1 MNRREIV
8 GYGLASLSATA
19 LPPWPAFAQAKYP
32 DRNVKLIVPFGAG
45 GVVNSVARQWTER
58 MKGPLGATIVIE
70 NNGGAGGTIGMGE
83 AARAAPDGYT
93 LGFGNTSTL
102 VLNPAIMPK
111 VPYDPSRDFTV
122 LSILAVSVSGI
133 IVHPSVPVKNLKEFV
148 AYAKANQDKLSY
160 GSAGA
165 GTMTNFAGELFKQLI
180 GAPKIVHVP
189 YKGAGPSL
197 TDQVSGAIPMST
209 INITGQVLSLH
220 EAGKLRVLAVTANQ
234 RLKGAPDIPTAIE
247 AGLPGMTAELF
258 TAVLVQ
264 SKTPQPIVDHIYKA
278 SQTVMKDPGMQEA
291 LVKQGLEP
299 VVDSSPEKATAYVQE
314 ELKRWT
320 PLIETLGLK
329 QKK

>member
-1 MNRREIV
+1 
-8 GYGLASLSATA
+8 
-19 LPPWPAFAQAKYP
+19 
-32 DRNVKLIVPFGAG
+32 
-45 GVVNSVARQWTER
+45 
-58 MKGPLGATIVIE
+58 MKGPLGTIVIE
-70 NNGGAGGTIGMGE
+70 NLGGAGGTIGMGE
-83 AARAAPDGYT
+83 AARSAPDGYT
-93 LGFGNTSTL
+93 LVFGNTSTL

-111 VPYDPSRDFTV
+111 VPYDPARD
-122 LSILAVSVSGI
+122 LQAISILAVSVSGI

-148 AYAKANQDKLSY
+148 AYAKANQGKLSY

-197 TDQVSGAIPMST
+197 TDIVSGAIPMST
-209 INITGQVLSLH
+209 INITGQVLALH
-220 EAGKLRVLAVTANQ
+220 NAGKIRVLAVTANS
-234 RLKGAPDIPTAIE
+234 RLKGAPNIPTAVE
-247 AGLPGMTAELF
+247 AGLPGMLAELF
-258 TAVLVQ
+258 TALLVPA
-264 SKTPQPIVDHIYKA
+264 KTPQPIVERIYQA
-278 SQTVMKDPGMQEA
+278 SQTVMKDPGMQQA

-299 VVDSSPEKATAYVQE
+299 IVDSSPDKATAYIRE

>member
-1 MNRREIV
+1 MNRRELL
-8 GYGLASLSATA
+8 GTALTA
-19 LPPWPAFAQAKYP
+19 LPLLSPLAALGEAKYP
-32 DRNVKLIVPFGAG
+32 DRPVKLIVPFGAG
-45 GVVNSVARQWTER
+45 GVVDSVARQWTER
-58 MKGPLGATIVIE
+58 MKGPLGASVVVE
-70 NNGGAGGTIGMGE
+70 NHGGAGGTIGMGE

-93 LGFGNTSTL
+93 LAFGNTSTL

-111 VPYDPSRDFTV
+111 VPYDPARDFV
-122 LSILAVSVSGI
+122 IISILAVSVSGI
-133 IVHPSVPVKNLKEFV
+133 IVHPSVPVKNLKEFL

-197 TDQVSGAIPMST
+197 TDIVSGAIPMST
-209 INITGQVLSLH
+209 INITGQVLALH
-220 EAGKLRVLAVTANQ
+220 NAGKIRVLAVTANS
-234 RLKGAPDIPTAIE
+234 RLKGAPDIPTAVE
-247 AGLPGMTAELF
+247 AGLPGMLAELF

-264 SKTPQPIVDHIYKA
+264 AKTPQGIVDHIHKA
-278 SQTVMKDPGMQEA
+278 SQTVMHDAGMQEA

-299 VVDSSPEKATAYVQE
+299 IVDSNPKQATTYVTE

-320 PLIETLGLK
+320 PLIEALGLK

>member
-1 MNRREIV
+1 MNRREILKS
-8 GYGLASLSATA
+8 GLALSATA
-19 LPPWPAFAQAKYP
+19 VAPAAAFAQAKYP
-32 DRNVKLIVPFGAG
+32 DRPVKLIVPFGAG
-45 GVVNSVARQWTER
+45 GVVDSVARQWAER
-58 MKGPLGATIVIE
+58 MKAPLGAAIVIE
-70 NNGGAGGTIGMGE
+70 NHGGAGGTIGMGE
-83 AARAAPDGYT
+83 TARAAPDGYT

-102 VLNPAIMPK
+102 VLNPAIMPR
-111 VPYDPSRDFTV
+111 VPYDPTRDFTV

-133 IVHPSVPVKNLKEFV
+133 IVHPSLPVKNLKEFV
-148 AYAKANQDKLSY
+148 AYAKANQDKMSY

-180 GAPKIVHVP
+180 SAPKIVHIP

-209 INITGQVLSLH
+209 INITGQVLALH
-220 EAGKLRVLAVTANQ
+220 NAGKLRVLAVTANQ

-258 TAVLVQ
+258 TALLIQ
-264 SKTPQPIVDHIYKA
+264 AKATPAVVDHVSKA
-278 SQTVMKDPGMQEA
+278 SQTVMKDAGMQEA
-291 LVKQGLEP
+291 MITQGLEP
-299 VVDSSPEKATAYVQE
+299 IVDSNPKAATAYVAA

>member
-1 MNRREIV
+1 MNRREIL
-8 GYGLASLSATA
+8 GGGLALSASSLA
-19 LPPWPAFAQAKYP
+19 PLPAFAQAKYP
-32 DRNVKLIVPFGAG
+32 DRPIRLIVPFGAG
-45 GVVNSVARQWTER
+45 GVVDTVARQWAER
-58 MKGPLGATIVIE
+58 MKTPLGTVVIE
-70 NNGGAGGTIGMGE
+70 NLGGAGGTIGMGE

-102 VLNPAIMPK
+102 VLNPTIMPK
-111 VPYDPSRDFTV
+111 VSYVPTRDFNII
-122 LSILAVSVSGI
+122 SILAVSVSGI
-133 IVHPSVPVKNLKEFV
+133 IVHPSLPVKNLKEFI
-148 AYAKANQDKLSY
+148 AYAKANQKKLSY

-180 GAPKIVHVP
+180 GAPAIIHVP

-220 EAGKLRVLAVTANQ
+220 NAGKVRVLAVTSAN

-258 TAVLVQ
+258 TALVVQ
-264 SKTPQPIVDHIYKA
+264 AKTPQAIVDRISQA
-278 SQTVMKDPGMQEA
+278 SQAVMKDPGMQQA
-291 LVKQGLEP
+291 LIKQGLEP
-299 VVDSSPEKATAYVQE
+299 IVDSNPKTATAYVQE

-320 PLIETLGLK
+320 PMIEKLGLK
-329 QKK
+329 KK

>member
-1 MNRREIV
+1 MNRREV
-8 GYGLASLSATA
+8 LKSGLALSAA
-19 LPPWPAFAQAKYP
+19 LAPLPAMAQAKYP
-32 DRNVKLIVPFGAG
+32 DRPVRLMVPFGAG
-45 GVVNSVARQWTER
+45 GVVDSVARQWAER
-58 MKGPLGATIVIE
+58 MKGPLGASIVIE
-70 NNGGAGGTIGMGE
+70 NQGGAGGTIGMGE

-93 LGFGNTSTL
+93 LAFGNTSTL

-111 VPYDPSRDFTV
+111 VPYDPERDFITI
-122 LSILAVSVSGI
+122 SILAVSVSGI
-133 IVHPSVPVKNLKEFV
+133 IVHPSLPVKDLKEFV

-220 EAGKLRVLAVTANQ
+220 NAGKLRVLAVTANQ
-234 RLKGAPDIPTAIE
+234 RLKGAPEIPTAVE
-247 AGLPGMTAELF
+247 AGLPGMLAELF
-258 TAVLVQ
+258 TALLVQ
-264 SKTPQPIVDHIYKA
+264 SKTPQPVVDHIFKA
-278 SQTVMKDPGMQEA
+278 SQAVMNDPGMQEA

-299 VVDSSPEKATAYVQE
+299 IVDSNPKTATAYVAE
-314 ELKRWT
+314 ELRRWT
-320 PLIETLGLK
+320 
-329 QKK
+329 

>member
-1 MNRREIV
+1 M
-8 GYGLASLSATA
+8 SATTL
-19 LPPWPAFAQAKYP
+19 LPLEAFGQAKYP

-45 GVVNSVARQWTER
+45 GVVDSVARQWTER

-83 AARAAPDGYT
+83 VARAAPDGYT

-111 VPYDPSRDFTV
+111 VPYDPARDFTV

-133 IVHPSVPVKNLKEFV
+133 IVHPSLPVKNLKEFL

-220 EAGKLRVLAVTANQ
+220 EAGKIRVLAVTANQ

-258 TAVLVQ
+258 TAVLIS
-264 SKTPQPIVDHIYKA
+264 SKAPKPIVDHVYKA
-278 SQTVMKDPGMQEA
+278 SQSVMKDPGMQEA

-299 VVDSSPEKATAYVQE
+299 IVDSSPEKATAYMQE

>member
-1 MNRREIV
+1 MNRREFT
-8 GYGLASLSATA
+8 GYGAAALAATV
-19 LPPWPAFAQAKYP
+19 LPEWAFAQGKYP

-45 GVVNSVARQWTER
+45 GVVDSVARQWTER

-70 NNGGAGGTIGMGE
+70 NQGGAGGTIGMGDV
-83 AARAAPDGYT
+83 ARAAPDGYT

-111 VPYDPSRDFTV
+111 VPYDPAKDFIV

-133 IVHPSVPVKNLKEFV
+133 IVHPSIPVKNLKEFV
-148 AYAKANQDKLSY
+148 AYAKANQDKMSY

-258 TAVLVQ
+258 TAALIP
-264 SKTPQPIVDHIYKA
+264 SRTPKQIVDHVYKA
-278 SQTVMKDPGMQEA
+278 SQTVMKDPAMQQS
-291 LVKQGLEP
+291 LIKQGLDP
-299 VVDSSPEKATAYVQE
+299 IVDSSPEQATAYVAE

-320 PLIETLGLK
+320 PLINTLALK

>member
-1 MNRREIV
+1 MNRREIL
-8 GYGLASLSATA
+8 GGGLAMSASA
-19 LPPWPAFAQAKYP
+19 LAPLPAFAQAKYP
-32 DRNVKLIVPFGAG
+32 DRPIRLIVPFGAG
-45 GVVNSVARQWTER
+45 GVVDSVARQWAER
-58 MKGPLGATIVIE
+58 MKTPLGTVVIE
-70 NNGGAGGTIGMGE
+70 NQGGAGGTIGMGE

-93 LGFGNTSTL
+93 LAFGNTSTL

-111 VPYDPSRDFTV
+111 VPYDPARDFTTI
-122 LSILAVSVSGI
+122 SILAVSVSGI
-133 IVHPSVPVKNLKEFV
+133 IVHPSVPVKNLKEFI
-148 AYAKANQDKLSY
+148 AYAKANQGKLSY

-180 GAPKIVHVP
+180 GAPSIVHVP

-220 EAGKLRVLAVTANQ
+220 NSGKIRILAVTSNN
-234 RLKGAPDIPTAIE
+234 RLKGAADIPTAIE

-258 TAVLVQ
+258 TALLVQ
-264 SKTPQPIVDHIYKA
+264 AKTPQPIVERIYNA
-278 SQTVMKDPGMQEA
+278 SQIVMKDPGMQDA
-291 LVKQGLEP
+291 LIKQGLEP
-299 VVDSSPEKATAYVQE
+299 VVDSNPINATAYVKE

-329 QKK
+329 QK

>member
-1 MNRREIV
+1 MNRREFV
-8 GYGLASLSATA
+8 GYGAAALAATA
-19 LPPWPAFAQAKYP
+19 LPQWAFAQGKYP

-45 GVVNSVARQWTER
+45 GVVDSVARQWTER
-58 MKGPLGATIVIE
+58 MKGPLGATIVVE
-70 NNGGAGGTIGMGE
+70 NHGGAGGTIGMGE
-83 AARAAPDGYT
+83 VARSAPDGYT

-111 VPYDPSRDFTV
+111 VPYDPAKDFTI

-133 IVHPSVPVKNLKEFV
+133 IVPPSIPAKNLKEFI
-148 AYAKANQDKLSY
+148 AYAKANQGKMSY

-258 TAVLVQ
+258 TAVLVP

-278 SQTVMKDPGMQEA
+278 SQAVMKDSGMQQA
-291 LVKQGLEP
+291 LIKQGLEP
-299 VVDSSPEKATAYVQE
+299 IVDSSPQKASAYVQE

-320 PLIETLGLK
+320 PLINTLGLK